1 MEIRCIKCRYK
12 YDINICDNQQ
22 EVTVICPRC
31 GAIQTT
37 IQSPDTPEVAPTY
50 SENQS
55 RVTDVH
61 TPSPDNIPPTSIPED
76 HLKYIP
82 SDEPKPQYEP
92 NVAPPQSPSAVQN
105 KPEEPVRKSP
115 TPPTPPKKKS
125 SCGKMFA
132 LGCLVVAV
140 LAVLT
145 IAIISFAGKSL
156 FNTISSS
163 DNNEQEHVEETK
175 NNITIQPTDEASSI
189 GNSDYKD
196 EAQQNADNTHT
207 ANGSVTD
214 TGDEGNSNTTV
225 KEREILTEEQ
235 KQKVEKDVAK
245 AGGNYNCK
253 GTMANDDIT
262 LTLNITS
269 GGFVTGKLVYKSSD
283 ITLEISG
290 DKYGDE
296 FFLNATN
303 DKELI
308 KINLKR
314 EGKDLKGT
322 ATKELQKVPI
332 SVTY

>member
-12 YDINICDNQQ
+12 YEINICNNQH

-31 GAIQTT
+31 GQIQTA
-37 IQSPDTPEVAPTY
+37 IQSPDAPEVPPGFG
-50 SENQS
+50 ENHSPQ
-55 RVTDVH
+55 TDVH
-61 TPSPDNIPPTSIPED
+61 TPSPDNIHPTSIPED

-82 SDEPKPQYEP
+82 FDEPKSHDEP
-92 NVAPPQSPSAVQN
+92 NVAPPQSPATVVSEP
-105 KPEEPVRKSP
+105 KEPVRKSP

-125 SCGKMFA
+125 SCGRLFA

-145 IAIISFAGKSL
+145 IAIISFAGKKL
-156 FNTISSS
+156 FNSIGSS
-163 DNNEQEHVEETK
+163 DDDEQEQVEQTK
-175 NNITIQPTDEASSI
+175 NNITIQPTEDGSPF
-189 GNSDYKD
+189 GNSDNTD
-196 EAQQNADNTHT
+196 GAQQSSENTHSAT
-207 ANGSVTD
+207 EPVTD

-262 LTLNITS
+262 LTLNVTS
-269 GGFVTGKLVYKSSD
+269 GGFVTGKLVYKSND